1 VIYRIKN
8 KYNLL
13 ATRGIQIDVVN
24 FYGCLLKA
32 LNLLQLFEFF
42 YRWRL
47 LLKRSKQ
54 FKAAFKTVSC
64 KFKIGYFKIISSQ
77 FNNSEEVYTI
87 ESQGIEDAPKFQVSH
102 NKVILL

>member
-54 FKAAFKTVSC
+54 FKAAFKMCLVNLRQVISKLFLLNLTIQK
-64 KFKIGYFKIISSQ
+64 KFIR
-77 FNNSEEVYTI
+77 
-87 ESQGIEDAPKFQVSH
+87 
-102 NKVILL
+102 